1 MCFVLKFIS
10 KKSNKKHDET
20 RVTSVAGVVEFTDTS
35 VQLFTIRRVGYM
47 HSLYSYRCLLEILH
61 ITNSTAHS

>member
-47 HSLYSYRCLLEILH
+47 HSLYSYR
-61 ITNSTAHS
+61 